1 MNIVRRMLFVLMAAF
16 AAADASAQS
25 WPAKP
30 LRIVVPYT
38 AGGPAD
44 VLVRALGQKLT
55 ETWGQQVVVD
65 NRPGANEMIA
75 AEAVAKMPGDGYSF
89 LVASDAVFTL
99 NQYLYSK
106 IPYDP
111 EKDLVPVGR
120 IVNAN
125 LVLVTRADLP
135 VNSVDELI
143 RYAKQNPGKVT
154 YGSVGAGGVNHLSM
168 SWFASQNGLDMVHVP
183 YKGLVQALQDML
195 SGRIDTMFAVVGGA
209 LPHLKAGKLK
219 ALAVAGRVRTGVIP
233 EVPTFAEIGYKDF
246 GAFSFY
252 FALAAPAGTP
262 KDIASK
268 LAAECGRIVSS
279 AEFREKYLSLL
290 GFEPISET
298 PEQFAAFLKT
308 DRELAAKKVQISG
321 AKLD

>member
-1 MNIVRRMLFVLMAAF
+1 MNIVRNFFLALIASIAAT
-16 AAADASAQS
+16 SAGAQT

-30 LRIVVPYT
+30 IRIIVPYT

-44 VLVRALGQKLT
+44 VLVRALGQKLN
-55 ETWGQQVVVD
+55 ETWNQQVLVE
-65 NRPGANEMIA
+65 NRPGANEIIA
-75 AEAVAKMPGDGYSF
+75 AEGVAKAPADGYTF

-99 NQYLYSK
+99 NQYLYSR

-111 EKDLVPVGR
+111 EKDFAPVSR

-125 LVLVTRADLP
+125 LVLVARSDFPAKN
-135 VNSVDELI
+135 VEELI

-183 YKGLVQALQDML
+183 YKGLVQALQDMIT
-195 SGRIDTMFAVVGGA
+195 GRIDTMFAVVGGA

-219 ALAVAGRVRTGVIP
+219 ALAVAGRARTGVIP
-233 EVPTFAEIGYKDF
+233 DVPTFAEVGYRDF

-262 KDIASK
+262 KEILAK
-268 LAAECGRIVSS
+268 LAAESGKIVNA
-279 AEFREKYLSLL
+279 AEFREKYLSML
-290 GFEPISET
+290 GFEPIGET
-298 PEQFAAFLKT
+298 PDQFAAFLKN
-308 DRELAAKKVQISG
+308 DRELAAKKVKISG